1 MDMEKQMART
11 TAASKAQARW
21 QRILW
26 LVIPAVV
33 GLILSGFAQ
42 SGSCP
47 LGLAAVSA
55 ASGAGN
61 ALAVTIGVFLGSLRQ
76 GGVLPILTVC
86 IFLVRAALTLWL
98 TEEQWRTPA
107 SHSQTPH
114 QTPSATT
121 HEGNATDSL
130 VGSLS
135 GSKPGSKPGFMRGSK
150 SGFTLGFMPGR
161 LRHSRTKGWI
171 RTDAHTNANTTP
183 NASIGEAQPGVQQL
197 RHATT
202 HAAIDS
208 VSAFCTFA
216 DQRLFQE
223 QPSLRMALSALAAF
237 LAGAVGLY
245 AGHFQPS
252 RPISLWEMLF
262 SALLTPVCTYLLYAA
277 HDRHM
282 RTSSFHDPGILFTL
296 ALLCRCLSGSTL
308 PLVGVNVGEALALA
322 AALLTGSSFGVS
334 RGALVGLSCG
344 LFLTPTQVPAY
355 AIAGAITGALSGA
368 GVVLLG
374 RGYSRALGLLAG
386 SVAAVVWCVYSGGLT
401 GLTGLAPEILVVSA
415 ILLPFFAYDSLVLP
429 AHLCGVL
436 PDTRRSEQ
444 AAIAE
449 VALRGREKKLSTLG
463 ENLGALG
470 EMLRGVSEK
479 LIRPGK
485 GEMQALAED
494 CLGVYC
500 DRCPQRCAQKDTALW
515 QEMLTR
521 FAKGLTE
528 DGGVCGQDVPP
539 VLASRCVVMG
549 RVLDEINATAAKRI
563 GERRREDRLRVAA
576 EDYIHMGKL
585 LAESAKLEAET
596 SVVDTETTAHLA
608 RLLCC
613 HDFAA
618 GSVTVYGKR
627 YKRIFVHDIDL
638 TGTRMGG
645 EEIAALFGKAV
656 GLPLSPPTFSLDGA
670 LLSMEL
676 HTRHSARCLCGSFG
690 LSAASLRQT
699 RAGVCE
705 PDADTADGHCGDTV
719 SAFVGDGKQYML
731 LSDGMGTGRMAA
743 LTSGMAATFLEQTL
757 TAGATLETALQMLNS
772 VLRASL
778 AECATTIDLCE
789 IDLVTMEACFVKSGA
804 APSFVLRGGSLY
816 RLQSK
821 TVPIGILRALD
832 AERIRFTLEPGD
844 TIVMLSDGIARSFE
858 ECPWL
863 LDLLTTNEDL
873 PQGHVQE
880 AAETIVREAANHG
893 AIDDCTAGVIF
904 VTQA

>member
-11 TAASKAQARW
+11 AASKVQARW

-26 LVIPAVV
+26 LAIPAVV
-33 GLILSGFAQ
+33 GLIFSGFAQ
-42 SGSCP
+42 SAQSGGYP

-61 ALAVTIGVFLGSLRQ
+61 ALAVTIGMFLGSLRQ

-107 SHSQTPH
+107 SNSQAPH
-114 QTPSATT
+114 KTPSATT
-121 HEGNATDSL
+121 HDDNATDTL
-130 VGSLS
+130 PGNPS
-135 GSKPGSKPGFMRGSK
+135 GATPGLK
-150 SGFTLGFMPGR
+150 SGR

-171 RTDAHTNANTTP
+171 RTGAHTNAHTTP
-183 NASIGEAQPGVQQL
+183 DASTGVQQL
-197 RHATT
+197 HHATT

-208 VSAFCTFA
+208 LSAFCTFA

-245 AGHFQPS
+245 AG
-252 RPISLWEMLF
+252 RPTSLWAMLF
-262 SALLTPVCTYLLYAA
+262 SALLTPICTYLLYAA

-296 ALLCRCLSGSTL
+296 ALLCRCLSGCTL

-368 GVVLLG
+368 GVSLLG

-386 SVAAVVWCVYSGGLT
+386 SVAAMAWCVYSGGLT
-401 GLTGLAPEILVVSA
+401 GMTGLAPELLVVSA

-494 CLGVYC
+494 CFGVYC
-500 DRCPQRCAQKDTALW
+500 DRCPQRCAQKDAALW

-563 GERRREDRLRVAA
+563 GERRSGDRLRVAA

-585 LAESAKLEAET
+585 LAESAKLEAES

-608 RLLCC
+608 RLLYC

-638 TGTRMGG
+638 SGTRMGG

-690 LSAASLRQT
+690 LSAASLQQT
-699 RAGVCE
+699 RAGVCDA
-705 PDADTADGHCGDTV
+705 DADTADGHCGDTV

-873 PQGHVQE
+873 PRGHVQE

>member
-1 MDMEKQMART
+1 MDMEKQMAS
-11 TAASKAQARW
+11 TAATTKGQARW

-26 LVIPAVV
+26 LLIPAVV
-33 GLILSGFAQ
+33 GLLLSGLMQ
-42 SGSCP
+42 SGSAVLDSYP
-47 LGLAAVSA
+47 FGLAAVSA

-76 GGVLPILTVC
+76 GGVLPILAVC
-86 IFLVRAALTLWL
+86 IFFVRAALTLWL

-107 SHSQTPH
+107 SPKGDPAKPCDTAA
-114 QTPSATT
+114 TPSATP
-121 HEGNATDSL
+121 GYKL
-130 VGSLS
+130 GC
-135 GSKPGSKPGFMRGSK
+135 KPR
-150 SGFTLGFMPGR
+150 R

-171 RTDAHTNANTTP
+171 RKDARTNANVAP
-183 NASIGEAQPGVQQL
+183 NASTGDAQPGVRQL
-197 RHATT
+197 RHDRV
-202 HAAIDS
+202 AIDS
-208 VSAFCTFA
+208 LSAFCTFA

-223 QPSLRMALSALAAF
+223 QPSLRMAMAALAAF

-245 AGHFQPS
+245 AGHW
-252 RPISLWEMLF
+252 RAIDLWGMLF

-322 AALLTGSSFGVS
+322 AALLTGSSYGVS

-355 AIAGAITGALSGA
+355 AIAGATTGALSGA
-368 GVVLLG
+368 GVVFLG

-401 GLTGLAPEILVVSA
+401 GMTGTGLAPEILVVSA
-415 ILLPFFAYDSLVLP
+415 VLLPFFAYDSLVLP

-463 ENLGALG
+463 ENLGSLG

-494 CLGVYC
+494 CFGVYC

-528 DGGVCGQDVPP
+528 DGGVCGQDVPT
-539 VLASRCVVMG
+539 VFASRCVVMG

-563 GERRREDRLRVAA
+563 GERRSGDRLRVAA

-596 SVVDTETTAHLA
+596 SVVDTETTAHLS

-618 GSVTVYGKR
+618 GSVTVYGSR

-656 GLPLSPPTFSLDGA
+656 GLPLSVPTFSLDGS

-699 RAGVCE
+699 RAGVNE

-789 IDLVTMEACFVKSGA
+789 IDLVTMEACFIKSGA

-863 LDLLTTNEDL
+863 LDLLTTDEDL
-873 PQGHVQE
+873 PKGHVQA